1 MRNILE
7 ALNAT
12 PDGGS
17 KLNPFDLGNFETF
30 HQKGGVFNV
39 VGVRDTVPDS
49 DYRMS
54 VDAVTRSLLCNT
66 ANFARMKENFYFIHV
81 PLGLISR
88 NAYMMQVQRKQ
99 NYSALDMS
107 IAQMPVFSLGTV
119 LKEIFRISMFNMD
132 RSDITYGPTSQDW
145 DAMYFDEHGFNIAY
159 GAVRLFDN
167 LGFGYFGDI
176 LEALNTKDD
185 LGNRLLSLDEAK
197 KLVDPLVS
205 MYPSVSRLGAYQCA
219 WYNFFRNDIY
229 DNDVPATCFNFDDIT
244 LKSTYNSPTEPN
256 YVVDQVRGVT
266 RFVLECCRLRYN
278 PLKKDIFTASMPG
291 TQWGAVSTV
300 NLLTDLD
307 FDTNAVNFE
316 TATGGYPTLPSNTA
330 VVNGQSGLGYVSV
343 LPPDSQ
349 SGEYGRLVTDYA
361 PNEGVQVGLGI
372 SHKHSAT
379 FPSQSLS
386 IPSGTS
392 LFDVLSLVEAQ
403 AIQKWRQK
411 SMMAGNRT
419 KDNWRAHYGVV
430 PKHLQEHL
438 PDFIGSVDNEL
449 FVKEITS
456 QANTLDAA
464 DGENNLGEIRGR
476 AYGASDTKTFR
487 FHSNDFG
494 VLLLIHAIV
503 PENTYSSF
511 GLDKGNTMIFPT
523 DFAQPEYENIGLDVV
538 PKFIADVLS
547 SDNIPSVTYP
557 NGTDNFLDTYNRGAF
572 GMANRNFHLKQYP
585 SKVHGLFNPTRLF
598 TLANNKYGVPVISE
612 DNIFGY
618 ADMQSFVL
626 TRDDLVAKIGAATND
641 GNVSVAIQRIAM
653 TLSKIYVN
661 PRLFDSIFAVS
672 ADDFMS
678 SDVFFTHL
686 HFRCESMLP
695 MSVLGLPKF

>member
-12 PDGGS
+12 PDGGT

-54 VDAVTRSLLCNT
+54 VDAVTRTLLCNT
-66 ANFARMKENFYFIHV
+66 ANFARMKENYYFIHV

-107 IAQMPVFSLGTV
+107 IAQMPVFSLGNV

-132 RSDITYGPTSQDW
+132 ASDITYGPTSADW
-145 DAMYFDEHGFNIAY
+145 DASYFDEHGFNIAF
-159 GAVRLFDN
+159 GAVRLLDN
-167 LGFGYFGDI
+167 LGYGYFGDI
-176 LEALNTKDD
+176 LEALNTKNE
-185 LGNRLLSLDEAK
+185 GTRLISLDEAK
-197 KLVDPLVS
+197 KLVDGLVG
-205 MYPSVSRLGAYQCA
+205 MYPSVARLAAYQCA

-229 DNDVPATCFNFDDIT
+229 NNDVPATCFNFDDIS
-244 LKSTYNSPTEPN
+244 LKATYDSPTEPN
-256 YVVDQVRGVT
+256 YVVDQVRGAT

-300 NLLTDLD
+300 NLLTDLE
-307 FDTNAVNFE
+307 FDSDSMSISSSWMTNKSVSDVYVGSEYVGN
-316 TATGGYPTLPSNTA
+316 
-330 VVNGQSGLGYVSV
+330 VSV
-343 LPPDSQ
+343 LPPDSD
-349 SGEYGRLVTDYA
+349 SGEYGRVVTSYAPDEATVSKIVTD
-361 PNEGVQVGLGI
+361 
-372 SHKHSAT
+372 HKHSVDIPANG
-379 FPSQSLS
+379 FSV
-386 IPSGTS
+386 PSGTS

-464 DGENNLGEIRGR
+464 EGENNLGEIRGR

-547 SDNIPSVTYP
+547 SDNIPSVTHP
-557 NGTDNFLDTYNRGAF
+557 TGTDNFLDSYNRGAF

-598 TLANNKYGVPVISE
+598 TLADNKYGVPVISE

-626 TRDDLVAKIGAATND
+626 TRDDLVAKIAAGTND